1 MDFMNVL
8 SLAIGMI
15 TVYLVF
21 ALSVTAFNEAIA
33 ALLSSR
39 GKWLQR
45 GVASLFSANA
55 RDAGNLALARQVY
68 NSPHIA
74 YLQRGRHYLPSYLP
88 AWNLL
93 LGMLDAAAGHAR
105 STLATV
111 QDLRQAAA
119 RLPAQSPI
127 RVALDELLAAGD
139 VSVDEFRK
147 RYEAWFAT
155 FEAQV
160 MAWYRQKT
168 QLVVAGLSLLVVVAL
183 NVDTLTLV
191 NQLSLD
197 PKLREVMA
205 QQGED
210 LSRAADLPALAA
222 SLPAAVASPA
232 AAAASP
238 AASAATAPT
247 LAAVAATLQANRAGL
262 AASGLKLGWTAAAW
276 QHTRSG
282 LLPAIE
288 KLVGLLLS
296 AFAVSLGAPFWFDL
310 LKNLVAIRAVG
321 KNLSEQQDA
330 RDRKARSGG

>member
-127 RVALDELLAAGD
+127 RVALEELLAAGD

-183 NVDTLTLV
+183 NVDTLALV

-205 QQGED
+205 QQGDD

-222 SLPAAVASPA
+222 SLPAGAATAPA
-232 AAAASP
+232 AAAA
-238 AASAATAPT
+238 ASAPT
-247 LAAVAATLQANRAGL
+247 LATAAATLRANSAGL